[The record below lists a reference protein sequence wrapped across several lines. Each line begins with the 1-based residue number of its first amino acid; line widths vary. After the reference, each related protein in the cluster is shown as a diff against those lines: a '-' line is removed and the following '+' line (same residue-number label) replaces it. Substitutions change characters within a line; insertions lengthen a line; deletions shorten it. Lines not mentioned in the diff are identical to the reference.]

1 MDDACV
7 SVTQFVCCV
16 CVRVLLLLLFVS
28 VSDHNFMRICQNAEV
43 DTSIV
48 KIEIESLD
56 AIRKVEWIEMRFI
69 SM

>member
-1 MDDACV
+1 MLVLV
-7 SVTQFVCCV
+7 SLSSYAV

-56 AIRKVEWIEMRFI
+56 AIRKVEWIKMRFI

>member
-1 MDDACV
+1 MLV
-7 SVTQFVCCV
+7 SLSSYAV

-56 AIRKVEWIEMRFI
+56 AIRKVE
-69 SM
+69 